1 MSTKVKDL
9 IEKKLLPPSF
19 DFLCDKDL
27 EKTYNWVMNS
37 IMAKEIDIWYTIKKT
52 YDHDQFLLDREK
64 YLQGLEMKEKILNK
78 KLEEFKIT
86 NDILNGYVDNYDTE
100 SDTDS
105 YDNKQTK

>member
-1 MSTKVKDL
+1 MSTKIKDL
-9 IEKKLLPPSF
+9 IEKRLLPPSL

-27 EKTYNWVMNS
+27 EKTQQGIMNL
-37 IMAKEIDIWYTIKKT
+37 IINREIDIWYTIKKT

-78 KLEEFKIT
+78 KLEEFKLT
-86 NDILNGYVDNYDTE
+86 NDILNGYIEKYD

-105 YDNKQTK
+105 GTDDNN